1 MKKVFIF
8 IMNVV
13 KGVRDVL
20 ENANM
25 ILKPK
30 NVYDK

>member
-1 MKKVFIF
+1 MKKETLY

-13 KGVRDVL
+13 KDVVGVL

-25 ILKPK
+25 IRMKR
-30 NVYDK
+30 NDI